1 LVPNRDI
8 PPHSASV
15 LNELAAAET
24 LRAFYTSPTSRLRS
38 LKISEALEPL
48 ASARVQCHPPG
59 LGGSRPA
66 GIVQRGKGRHV
77 STELQAGT
85 TDDDVEL
92 VAPNAPSAPIPPV
105 SYKTLEEVAAELR
118 VSPRWLRGYVQGR
131 VPFLKVG
138 RSSLRFDKR
147 ALAALE
153 DELRVMPSGPFKR
166 PPYRN
171 GAPLPKRE
179 GRQSSSDRGLADAFE
194 RLKEM
199 AQAKQRRSR

>member
-1 LVPNRDI
+1 V
-8 PPHSASV
+8 
-15 LNELAAAET
+15 
-24 LRAFYTSPTSRLRS
+24 
-38 LKISEALEPL
+38 
-48 ASARVQCHPPG
+48 
-59 LGGSRPA
+59 
-66 GIVQRGKGRHV
+66 
-77 STELQAGT
+77 
-85 TDDDVEL
+85 
-92 VAPNAPSAPIPPV
+92 APSAPSAPSTPPPIPAA

-179 GRQSSSDRGLADAFE
+179 GRQSSSDRGLDGAAE
-194 RLKEM
+194 RLRARARAEM
-199 AQAKQRRSR
+199 AQAKQRRLR